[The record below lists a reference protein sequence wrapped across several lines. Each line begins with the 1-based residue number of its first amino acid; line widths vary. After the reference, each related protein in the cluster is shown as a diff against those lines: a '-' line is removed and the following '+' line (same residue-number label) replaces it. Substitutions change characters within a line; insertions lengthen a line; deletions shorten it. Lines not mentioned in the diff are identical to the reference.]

1 MNKNFALIIAML
13 LGVVA
18 VALMFSYIK
27 KSIDAKTS
35 GWDMASVLVA
45 AEDLPAGTVLTAQNT
60 AARSYPSKY
69 VSDRTI
75 EPSQAQLVI
84 GSELLTPAERGK
96 PILWT
101 DVKPLTEVRNGLSA
115 DLQPGTRAVTIPV
128 TQLSSF
134 DGMLRPGMR
143 VDVLWTGEESFF
155 TPPPPPEPAPG
166 AEGEAGKGKPA
177 DAASVQAQMV
187 AMQNKGAAQAAAGK
201 ARKTLL
207 LLQDVPVVAI
217 GDQRNAARLQS
228 EKPEPFATATLMVD
242 EASARVLVHASGA
255 GAVSLVLRRV
265 GDADKLQGPVVLGPE
280 EVAAFLARPLE

>member
-27 KSIDAKTS
+27 KSIDAKTA

-45 AEDLPAGTVLTAQNT
+45 AEDLPAGVTLSAQNT

-84 GSELLTPAERGK
+84 GSELLTPAEKGK

-101 DVKPLTEVRNGLSA
+101 DVKPPTEVRNGLSA

-155 TPPPPPEPAPG
+155 TPPPPPAPA
-166 AEGEAGKGKPA
+166 AEDKAPA
-177 DAASVQAQMV
+177 QAPDAASVQAQMSS
-187 AMQNKGAAQAAAGK
+187 MQRKGEAQAAAGK

-242 EASARVLVHASGA
+242 ELSARVLVHASGA

-265 GDADKLQGPVVLGPE
+265 GDTEKLQGPVVMGPDE
-280 EVAAFLARPLE
+280 LAAFLARPLE

>member
-45 AEDLPAGTVLTAQNT
+45 AEDLPAGTTLTAQNT

-115 DLQPGTRAVTIPV
+115 DLQPGTRAVTVPV

-155 TPPPPPEPAPG
+155 TPPPPPEPVPEATEGKAP
-166 AEGEAGKGKPA
+166 
-177 DAASVQAQMV
+177 DAASVQAQMA
-187 AMQNKGAAQAAAGK
+187 AMQSKGAAQAAAGK
-201 ARKTLL
+201 ERKTLL

-242 EASARVLVHASGA
+242 EVSARVLVHASGA

-265 GDADKLQGPVVLGPE
+265 GDAEKLQGPVVLGPE

>member
-45 AEDLPAGTVLTAQNT
+45 AEDLPAGTTLTAQNT

-155 TPPPPPEPAPG
+155 TPPPPPEPVPEASEGKAP
-166 AEGEAGKGKPA
+166 
-177 DAASVQAQMV
+177 DAASVQAQMA
-187 AMQNKGAAQAAAGK
+187 AMQSKGAAQAAAGK
-201 ARKTLL
+201 ERKTLL

-242 EASARVLVHASGA
+242 EVSARVLVHASGA

-265 GDADKLQGPVVLGPE
+265 GDAEKLQGPVVLGPE

>member
-1 MNKNFALIIAML
+1 MNKNLALVIAML

-27 KSIDAKTS
+27 KSIDAKTA
-35 GWDMASVLVA
+35 GWDMSSVLVA
-45 AEDLPAGTVLTAQNT
+45 AEDLPAGTTLTAQNT

-101 DVKPLTEVRNGLSA
+101 DVKPMTEVRSGLGA

-143 VDVLWTGEESFF
+143 VDVLWTGEEGFF
-155 TPPPPPEPAPG
+155 APPPPPTTAADPG
-166 AEGEAGKGKPA
+166 DAGKAP
-177 DAASVQAQMV
+177 DAASLQAQMA
-187 AMQNKGAAQAAAGK
+187 AMQSKGAAQAAAGK
-201 ARKTLL
+201 ERKTLL

-217 GDQRNAARLQS
+217 GDQRNAARLQA
-228 EKPEPFATATLMVD
+228 EKPDPFSTATLMVD
-242 EASARVLVHASGA
+242 ELSARVLVHASGA
-255 GAVSLVLRRV
+255 GAITLVLRRA
-265 GDADKLQGPVVLGPE
+265 GDAEKLQGPVVLGPA
-280 EVAAFLARPLE
+280 EVAAFLARPRE

>member
-45 AEDLPAGTVLTAQNT
+45 AEDLPAGTTLTAQNT

-155 TPPPPPEPAPG
+155 TPPPPPEPAPE
-166 AEGEAGKGKPA
+166 ASEGKAP
-177 DAASVQAQMV
+177 DAASVQAQMA
-187 AMQNKGAAQAAAGK
+187 AMQSKGAAQAAAGK
-201 ARKTLL
+201 ERKTLL

-242 EASARVLVHASGA
+242 EVSARVLVHASGA

-265 GDADKLQGPVVLGPE
+265 GDAEKLQGPVVLGPE

>member
-45 AEDLPAGTVLTAQNT
+45 AEDLPAGTTLTAQNT

-155 TPPPPPEPAPG
+155 TPPPPPEPAP
-166 AEGEAGKGKPA
+166 EATEVKAP
-177 DAASVQAQMV
+177 DAASVQAQMA
-187 AMQNKGAAQAAAGK
+187 AMQSKGAAQAAAGK
-201 ARKTLL
+201 ERKTLL

-242 EASARVLVHASGA
+242 EVSARVLVHASGA

-265 GDADKLQGPVVLGPE
+265 GDAEKLQGPVVLGPE

>member
-45 AEDLPAGTVLTAQNT
+45 AEDLPAGTTLTAQNT

-115 DLQPGTRAVTIPV
+115 DLQPGTRAVTVPV

-155 TPPPPPEPAPG
+155 TPPPPPEPVPEAEEGKAP
-166 AEGEAGKGKPA
+166 
-177 DAASVQAQMV
+177 DAASVQAQMA
-187 AMQNKGAAQAAAGK
+187 AMQSKGAAQAAAGK
-201 ARKTLL
+201 ERKTLL

-242 EASARVLVHASGA
+242 EVSARVLVHASGA

>member
-45 AEDLPAGTVLTAQNT
+45 AEDLPAGATLTAQNT

-115 DLQPGTRAVTIPV
+115 DLQPGTRAVTVPV

-155 TPPPPPEPAPG
+155 TPPPPPEPVPEA
-166 AEGEAGKGKPA
+166 AEGKAP
-177 DAASVQAQMV
+177 DAASVQAQMA
-187 AMQNKGAAQAAAGK
+187 AMQSKGAAQAAAGK
-201 ARKTLL
+201 ERKTLL

-242 EASARVLVHASGA
+242 EVSARVLVHASGA

>member
-27 KSIDAKTS
+27 KSIDAKTA

-45 AEDLPAGTVLTAQNT
+45 AEDLPAGATLSAQNT
-60 AARSYPSKY
+60 AARSYPIKY

-75 EPSQAQLVI
+75 EPSQAPLVL
-84 GSELLTPAERGK
+84 GSELLTPAEKGK

-101 DVKPLTEVRNGLSA
+101 DVKPMTEVRNGLSA

-143 VDVLWTGEESFF
+143 VDVLWTGEASFF
-155 TPPPPPEPAPG
+155 TPPPPPAPPA
-166 AEGEAGKGKPA
+166 EEAAPA
-177 DAASVQAQMV
+177 KAPDAASVQAQM
-187 AMQNKGAAQAAAGK
+187 ASMQRKGEAQAAADK

-242 EASARVLVHASGA
+242 ELSARVLVHASGA

-265 GDADKLQGPVVLGPE
+265 GDTEKLQGPVVLGPD

>member
-1 MNKNFALIIAML
+1 MNKNLALVIAML

-27 KSIDAKTS
+27 KSIDAKTA
-35 GWDMASVLVA
+35 GWDMSSVLVA
-45 AEDLPAGTVLTAQNT
+45 AEDLPAGTTLTAQNT

-101 DVKPLTEVRNGLSA
+101 DVKPMTEVRSGLSA
-115 DLQPGTRAVTIPV
+115 DLQPGTRAVTVPV

-143 VDVLWTGEESFF
+143 VDVLWTGEEGFF
-155 TPPPPPEPAPG
+155 TPPPPPPAP
-166 AEGEAGKGKPA
+166 AADAGNDGKA
-177 DAASVQAQMV
+177 MDAASVQAQMA
-187 AMQNKGAAQAAAGK
+187 AMQSKGAAQAAAGK
-201 ARKTLL
+201 ERKTLL

-217 GDQRNAARLQS
+217 GDQRNAARLQA
-228 EKPEPFATATLMVD
+228 EKPDPFSTATLMVD
-242 EASARVLVHASGA
+242 EVSARVLVHASGA
-255 GAVSLVLRRV
+255 GAISLVLRRA
-265 GDADKLQGPVVLGPE
+265 GDAEKLQGPVVLGPA

>member
-18 VALMFSYIK
+18 VALMFGYIK

-45 AEDLPAGTVLTAQNT
+45 AEDLPAGATLTAQNT

-155 TPPPPPEPAPG
+155 APPPPPEPAPE
-166 AEGEAGKGKPA
+166 AEAGTGKAP
-177 DAASVQAQMV
+177 DAASVQAQMA
-187 AMQNKGAAQAAAGK
+187 AMQSKGAAQAAAGK
-201 ARKTLL
+201 ERKTLL

-228 EKPEPFATATLMVD
+228 EKPEPFSTATLMVD
-242 EASARVLVHASGA
+242 ETSARVLVHASGA

-265 GDADKLQGPVVLGPE
+265 GDAEKRQGPVVLGPA
-280 EVAAFLARPLE
+280 EVAEFLARPVE

>member
-45 AEDLPAGTVLTAQNT
+45 AEDLPAGTTLTAQNT

-115 DLQPGTRAVTIPV
+115 DLQPGTRAVTVPV

-155 TPPPPPEPAPG
+155 TPPPPPEPAPEA
-166 AEGEAGKGKPA
+166 AEGKAP
-177 DAASVQAQMV
+177 DAASVQAQMA
-187 AMQNKGAAQAAAGK
+187 AMQSKGAAQAAAGK
-201 ARKTLL
+201 ERKTLL

-242 EASARVLVHASGA
+242 EVSARVLVHASGA

-265 GDADKLQGPVVLGPE
+265 GDAEKLQGPVVLGPE

>member
-45 AEDLPAGTVLTAQNT
+45 AEDLPAGTTLTAQNT

-115 DLQPGTRAVTIPV
+115 DLQPGTRAVTVPV

-155 TPPPPPEPAPG
+155 TPPPPPEPAPE
-166 AEGEAGKGKPA
+166 ASEGKAP
-177 DAASVQAQMV
+177 DAASVQAQMA
-187 AMQNKGAAQAAAGK
+187 AMQSKGAAQAAAGK
-201 ARKTLL
+201 ERKTLL

-242 EASARVLVHASGA
+242 EVSARVLVHASGA

-265 GDADKLQGPVVLGPE
+265 GDAEKLQGPVVLGPE

>member
-45 AEDLPAGTVLTAQNT
+45 AEDLPAGTTLTAQNT

-115 DLQPGTRAVTIPV
+115 DLQPGTRAVTVPV

-134 DGMLRPGMR
+134 VGMLRPGMR

-155 TPPPPPEPAPG
+155 TPPPPPEPAPEA
-166 AEGEAGKGKPA
+166 AEGKAP
-177 DAASVQAQMV
+177 DAASVQAQMA
-187 AMQNKGAAQAAAGK
+187 AMQSKGAAQAAAGK
-201 ARKTLL
+201 ERKTLL

-242 EASARVLVHASGA
+242 EVSARVLVHASGA

-265 GDADKLQGPVVLGPE
+265 GDAEKLQGPVVLGPE